1 MDVTKAVRL
10 RSFTVED
17 PTSRESV
24 ELTVYRDPTSGSV
37 FAIDDSFVE
46 HVSAF
51 IPSIYNS
58 GTLQLADD
66 DELEPDDT
74 APRLP
79 ISSWP
84 GGDDSAGATEYGVT
98 ITVDVIATSFAA
110 AKQAFLEALARGA
123 AETSIFHIEHLRSGT
138 VEELD

>member
-10 RSFTVED
+10 KSFTVED

-46 HVSAF
+46 HVSVF

-98 ITVDVIATSFAA
+98 ITVDVTATSFAA

-123 AETSIFHIEHLRSGT
+123 AEASIFHIEHLRSGT

>member
-10 RSFTVED
+10 KSFTVED

-24 ELTVYRDPTSGSV
+24 ELTAYRDPTSGSL
-37 FAIDDSFVE
+37 FAIDDSFVDQ
-46 HVSAF
+46 VSVF

-58 GTLQLADD
+58 GTLQLVDD

-84 GGDDSAGATEYGVT
+84 GGEDSAAQPNME
-98 ITVDVIATSFAA
+98 S
-110 AKQAFLEALARGA
+110 
-123 AETSIFHIEHLRSGT
+123 RSRWMS
-138 VEELD
+138 

>member
-10 RSFTVED
+10 KSFTVED
-17 PTSRESV
+17 PTSGESV
-24 ELTVYRDPTSGSV
+24 ELTMYRDPASGSV

-46 HVSAF
+46 QVSAF

-66 DELEPDDT
+66 GELEPDDT

-110 AKQAFLEALARGA
+110 AKQAFLEALARGV

-138 VEELD
+138 AEELD